1 MRSEL
6 VFAARAY
13 VSNAFLLTKLVSKAT
28 RKLHKPNTR
37 IQDTTN
43 DVLVRCGRD
52 NPMAD
57 GSYARYWEQL
67 CSRRASEDPHYS
79 AQFRTSAA

>member
-6 VFAARAY
+6 VFAAM
-13 VSNAFLLTKLVSKAT
+13 VHISNRFLLTKLASKAT

-43 DVLVRCGRD
+43 DVFVHFSRANPIAIVR
-52 NPMAD
+52 
-57 GSYARYWEQL
+57 YAPQRTEVPL
-67 CSRRASEDPHYS
+67 RRAS
-79 AQFRTSAA
+79 